1 MDNESKREREGERE
15 GEGERERWT
24 GGRRE
29 MVEFRGSWALITGGR
44 AANNKFTAE
53 TRWTQC
59 AHCRL
64 RLSAGRIYNPTTLK
78 LCARASSVTNLPRVN
93 QRRPPNR
100 TCNIRG

>member
-1 MDNESKREREGERE
+1 MDNESKRERARE
-15 GEGERERWT
+15 GGREYDGPT